1 MIEHRCGE
9 LDDSDLEVLG
19 YFEWREGLLRGLAAH
34 HAGMLPAFR
43 HTVEELFTAGL
54 VKAVFATETLA
65 LGHQHARPHR
75 RSRAAGEVQRR
86 AARAADGRASTR
98 S

>member
-1 MIEHRCGE
+1 MRR
-9 LDDSDLEVLG
+9 SRRRDLAVLG
-19 YFEWREGLLRGLAAH
+19 YYEWREGLLRGLAAH

-65 LGHQHARPHR
+65 LGINMRPARWC
-75 RSRAAGEVQRR
+75 SNGWSSST
-86 AARAADGRASTR
+86 ASSTWR
-98 S
+98 